1 MRGILATHVAFS
13 HCYPPLIYYLTERPL
28 FKKCPPPYGKIL
40 KKGPET
46 KYLKTLHPIRGLH
59 LRDLT
64 LKITMLIA
72 LLSGQR
78 YQTIHALDMSDMQV
92 VCHPNQQYV
101 FQINKL
107 LKTSRPGKHFSLLT
121 LQAYPADEQLC
132 IFKTIQVYLA
142 KMKPL

>member
-1 MRGILATHVAFS
+1 MNTARSAFS
-13 HCYPPLIYYLTERPL
+13 LVVFSPEGCTFGNHPLVSRLLKGVFTKRPSL
-28 FKKCPPPYGKIL
+28 PRYHSVWDVGIVL
-40 KKGPET
+40 
-46 KYLKTLHPIRGLH
+46 KYLKTLHPLEDLH

-78 YQTIHALDMSDMQV
+78 CQTIHALDMSEMQV

-107 LKTSRPGKHFSLLT
+107 LKTSRPGKHFSHLT

-132 IFKTIQVYLA
+132 IFKTI
-142 KMKPL
+142 